1 MAQNFY
7 TLRKEAHLLIETGI
21 KYLKA
26 NPNMSINI
34 PGLILSFQAEFG
46 FTTTMFYKILQ
57 PFIDSQIVIMQ
68 GEEIKLANQEV
79 NLIEERPTQS
89 PGQTE
94 GEHDSVD
101 SQDDTIT
108 IQGSFEDSQW

>member
-7 TLRKEAHLLIETGI
+7 TLRKEAHLMIDNGI

-26 NPNMSINI
+26 NPTMSVNI
-34 PGLILSFQAEFG
+34 PNTILAFQRDFG
-46 FTTTMFYKILQ
+46 FTKTMFYKILQ
-57 PFIDSQIVIMQ
+57 PFIDSQIIIIE

-108 IQGSFEDSQW
+108 IQGSFEDSQ